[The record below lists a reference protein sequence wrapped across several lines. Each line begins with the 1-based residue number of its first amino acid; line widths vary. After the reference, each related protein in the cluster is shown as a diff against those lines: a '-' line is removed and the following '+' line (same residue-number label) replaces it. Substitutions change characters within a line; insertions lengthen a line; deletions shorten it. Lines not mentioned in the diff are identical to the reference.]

1 MKLIILGIIFIL
13 SVNCHQQLFQQLEKE
28 YELERQK
35 KLIESD
41 SDSIFTEIRS
51 TSKSKNHSKSG
62 SNSHSKVKNHSK
74 KSKSSIFRALDNDL
88 SKNERLSA
96 TPVDTKL
103 NEKNPKLNN
112 DVVPSINEQLKNE
125 NQTKL
130 TNTINQLEKNNNQM
144 SLLNQGK
151 TQTDIGNMQQNDQM
165 PLNSNNN
172 NFGNKLDL
180 NGKTLNN
187 QQLNGNDSFQNNPQ
201 MNQTNQLKQNS
212 NSVLDQQNQNN
223 NLNQMQNNN
232 NNNQLQNGSK
242 SLLNNQNNGNTLNNG
257 LNTQNSSQSTMNQD
271 QPLIKPMRKCRITE
285 TKSGRKKR
293 VCGNKAQKIIN
304 EELEKSKEKDPK
316 NTEEKLNF
324 LEKKIKALNRK
335 LDKLTA
341 LKEKEIS
348 FIEKKTNKDLNI
360 QSVMDK
366 NSYSLS
372 FIGDKVNDLIVEYN
386 KLVEKNANPNVKYN
400 TMRVEAGDIGN
411 LAIFGDVLK
420 LHKNLTLD
428 LGENR
433 YSIEDFNKS
442 IQAIIRLRQKCG
454 DNLSICEFSNK
465 TQTESDKLFH
475 KKNRNNLH

>member
-28 YELERQK
+28 YELEKQK

-51 TSKSKNHSKSG
+51 TSKSKNYSKSG
-62 SNSHSKVKNHSK
+62 SNSHSKMKNHTK
-74 KSKSSIFRALDNDL
+74 KSKSSIFRAIDNEL

-130 TNTINQLEKNNNQM
+130 TNTINQLEKNNNQN

-151 TQTDIGNMQQNDQM
+151 SQTDIGNMQQHDQM

-172 NFGNKLDL
+172 NLQNKLDL
-180 NGKTLNN
+180 NGKNLNN
-187 QQLNGNDSFQNNPQ
+187 QQLNGNDSFQINSQ
-201 MNQTNQLKQNS
+201 MNQSNQLKQNS
-212 NSVLDQQNQNN
+212 NSLQDQQNQR
-223 NLNQMQNNN
+223 NQNT
-232 NNNQLQNGSK
+232 NNQLQNGSK
-242 SLLNNQNNGNTLNNG
+242 SLLNNQNNGTNLNNG
-257 LNTQNSSQSTMNQD
+257 LNTQNSSQTAMQH

-304 EELEKSKEKDPK
+304 EELEKSKEKEPK
-316 NTEEKLNF
+316 NSEEKLNF
-324 LEKKIKALNRK
+324 LEKKIKSLNRK
-335 LDKLTA
+335 LNKLTS
-341 LKEKEIS
+341 LKEKELS

-360 QSVMDK
+360 QSVMNK

-420 LHKNLTLD
+420 LHKGLTLD

-442 IQAIIRLRQKCG
+442 IQAMIRLRQKCG
-454 DNLSICEFSNK
+454 DNLSICEFSSK

-475 KKNRNNLH
+475 KKNRNNIH